1 MKQARRHIFQPTFPP
16 TPKHTCRGGSHA
28 YKDGER
34 QRGRKNNTSKL
45 FPLNC
50 PSCSSLPVGI
60 WPETSPTA
68 DRRNRSPGST
78 EKSVSMF
85 SNVAVRS
92 QSGTVSP
99 PPNPEKFSFFFFFF
113 LPRSSVLFSPVFR
126 SPLTLSSVR
135 YSSCCRWFS
144 RSMLSFLR
152 VSVFFASSGLSRGH
166 HTLFHA
172 EGVREREG
180 GRARERGRGRE
191 RERER
196 SGESVWRHEAGVDW
210 IKNK

>member
-99 PPNPEKFSFFFFFF
+99 PPQPRKVFFF
-113 LPRSSVLFSPVFR
+113 LLLFSPPLLRPLLPRLQVSSDSLFSALFLLLSVVQPLHALLSPGFCLFR
-126 SPLTLSSVR
+126 FQR
-135 YSSCCRWFS
+135 
-144 RSMLSFLR
+144 
-152 VSVFFASSGLSRGH
+152 ALSRTPHFVSRGGS
-166 HTLFHA
+166 
-172 EGVREREG
+172 EG
-180 GRARERGRGRE
+180 ARGRE
-191 RERER
+191 SERER
-196 SGESVWRHEAGVDW
+196 QRQGEGARAQRGECVTSRGGSWL
-210 IKNK
+210 NKK

>member
-16 TPKHTCRGGSHA
+16 TPKHTCRGGGGGHTRT
-28 YKDGER
+28 KMERGTGGEKITR
-34 QRGRKNNTSKL
+34 PNF

-92 QSGTVSP
+92 QSGTVP
-99 PPNPEKFSFFFFFF
+99 PPQPRKVLFF
-113 LPRSSVLFSPVFR
+113 LLLFF
-126 SPLTLSSVR
+126 PLLLRPFLPPLALSSVR

-144 RSMLSFLR
+144 RSMFSFLR

-172 EGVREREG
+172 EGVRERE
-180 GRARERGRGRE
+180 RERVRGRE
-191 RERER
+191 REREC
-196 SGESVWRHEAGVDW
+196 SGESMWRHEAGVDW

>member
-99 PPNPEKFSFFFFFF
+99 PPTPKSFLFSSSFFS
-113 LPRSSVLFSPVFR
+113 PAPPSSSP
-126 SPLTLSSVR
+126 P
-135 YSSCCRWFS
+135 
-144 RSMLSFLR
+144 
-152 VSVFFASSGLSRGH
+152 SSGLLWLSLQCVIPPVVGGSAAPCSPFSGFLSFSLPAGSLADT
-166 HTLFHA
+166 TLCFTR
-172 EGVREREG
+172 REWGSAREG
-180 GRARERGRGRE
+180 E
-191 RERER
+191 REREA
-196 SGESVWRHEAGVDW
+196 EAGRGSASAAGRVCDVTRREL
-210 IKNK
+210 IE